1 MSPERCEELNA
12 EAADVDVNAAYF
24 MAETHNA
31 ANATAWM
38 LGPEQV
44 AWIGVRENTCGAAGW
59 ACRIRITRQRTRAL
73 LGGQR
78 N

>member
-1 MSPERCEELNA
+1 MDLT
-12 EAADVDVNAAYF
+12 AATF

-38 LGPEQV
+38 LSPELV
-44 AWIGVRENTCGAAGW
+44 AWFGVRDQSCRVGPDRLR
-59 ACRIRITRQRTRAL
+59 CRIRLTRQRTRTL
-73 LGGQR
+73 LNR